1 MTGANREGEGAA
13 FSCQDCGACCA
24 FSAEWPRFT
33 LEDDA
38 EIGLIPAELI
48 SASGAGMR
56 CEGDRCAAL
65 KGVVGEHVSCGI
77 YAVRPLVC
85 RDCEAGDEACLMAR
99 ARYGL

>member
-1 MTGANREGEGAA
+1 MTGIDVGGEAPV

-33 LEDDA
+33 MEEEA
-38 EIGLIPAELI
+38 EIGLIPVELL

-65 KGVVGEHVSCGI
+65 KGTVGESVACGI

-99 ARYGL
+99 AHYGM